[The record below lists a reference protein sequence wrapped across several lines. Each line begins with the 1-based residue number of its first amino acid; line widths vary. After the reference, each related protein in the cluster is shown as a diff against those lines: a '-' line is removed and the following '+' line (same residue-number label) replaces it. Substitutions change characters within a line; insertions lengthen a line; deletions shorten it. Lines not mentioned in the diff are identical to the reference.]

1 MNNELREKFK
11 KLYFDK
17 FNIRLT
23 DEEATQIST
32 DLINLMKVLLK
43 PDRQNKSVS
52 HVKERSEYATITT
65 QQYT

>member
-11 KLYFDK
+11 KLYYKK

-23 DEEATQIST
+23 DEEATKIST

-43 PDRQNKSVS
+43 PDKQNKSVS
-52 HVKERSEYATITT
+52 HVEERSEYATITT

>member
-11 KLYFDK
+11 KLYYKK
-17 FNIRLT
+17 FNIQLT
-23 DEEATQIST
+23 DEEATKIST

-43 PDRQNKSVS
+43 PGKQNKPVS
-52 HVKERSEYATITT
+52 YAEERREYATVTT